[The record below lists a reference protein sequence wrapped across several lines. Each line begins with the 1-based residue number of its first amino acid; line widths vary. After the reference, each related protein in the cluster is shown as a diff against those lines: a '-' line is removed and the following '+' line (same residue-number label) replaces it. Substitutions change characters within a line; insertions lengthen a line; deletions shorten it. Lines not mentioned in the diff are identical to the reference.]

1 MSVLKKKI
9 RLAHFA
15 AFLILRNDV
24 LDDFSGQ
31 FFWTICLDNLFGQFV
46 WTICLDDFFSFDCS
60 LDFFEQLLGDDL
72 DNFFVDFSDD
82 FCAF

>member
-1 MSVLKKKI
+1 MPVLKKEK

-15 AFLILRNDV
+15 AFMIWRN
-24 LDDFSGQ
+24 DDFSGH
-31 FFWTICLDNLFGQFV
+31 FFWTICLDNLF
-46 WTICLDDFFSFDCS
+46 SFDFS

-72 DNFFVDFSDD
+72 DNFFVDFLDD